1 MKSIRVSLVVC
12 LFSLLSFQQ
21 SIAAETYTSIPIS
34 ICDSSQTDNCVEQL
48 TATFPDGHIATA
60 SLTGRSSVAQC
71 SNVSGISTQCN
82 FYEWR
87 VEGLKNEDGRDLIQ
101 TLGWIQPPTSPSNTT
116 LPPGALLFFISDSG
130 WDSKFQ
136 VITTGVCSNGNPL
149 NLDCRTGFG
158 LQLGVSWSVSIRA
171 GKFQPAWTT
180 GTLKN
185 SRVTVA
191 QTNSYN
197 KITYTGEPAKTAG
210 IIPNPNSDGSPP
222 ERNDF
227 ETSFWSI
234 RSIDT
239 NDPVATV
246 VKNQNCGGLNPTM
259 MTDAL
264 WVGLPVFSAAD
275 SSIQLSVRNP
285 HLLSNGDQ
293 ATGQFEGEFSE
304 AFVKCFWNKSL
315 NDAGNRVQLEL
326 TYGDGEKSIATLT
339 SGVVNGSLK
348 IIAAGYHYSS
358 PIMKISLKKNQAV
371 TPEPKSTLDA
381 SRKTSTKL
389 PTITC
394 VRGNITKKLSAAKC
408 PSGYKKK

>member
-1 MKSIRVSLVVC
+1 MHLRRLALAIGL
-12 LFSLLSFQQ
+12 LFLLGLQQ
-21 SIAAETYTSIPIS
+21 SVAAESYISVPIS
-34 ICDSSQTDNCVEQL
+34 ICDSTQNDSCVEQL
-48 TATFPDGHIATA
+48 IATFPDGHTVKAY
-60 SLTGRSSVAQC
+60 LTGRSSTAQC

-101 TLGWIQPPTSPSNTT
+101 TLGWIQPPTSSSNTT
-116 LPPGALLFFISDSG
+116 LPPGALLFFISNSG

-136 VITTGVCSNGNPL
+136 IVTSGVCSNGNPL

-158 LQLGVSWSVSIRA
+158 LQAGVSWSVSIRA

-185 SRVTVA
+185 SRVTFA
-191 QTNSYN
+191 QSNLYN
-197 KITYTGEPAKTAG
+197 KITYSGEPSKTAG
-210 IIPNPNSDGSPP
+210 IISNPNSDGSPQ
-222 ERNDF
+222 ERNDY
-227 ETSFWSI
+227 ETSLWSI

-239 NDPVATV
+239 DDPVATT
-246 VKNQNCGGLNPTM
+246 VKSQKCGGLNPTM

-264 WVGLPVFSAAD
+264 WVGLPAFSAAD

-285 HLLSNGDQ
+285 HLLSNGNQ

-304 AFVKCFWNKSL
+304 AFVSCFWKKSL
-315 NDAGNRVQLEL
+315 KDAGNRVQLEL

-339 SGVVNGSLK
+339 SGVVSGSLK
-348 IIAAGYHYSS
+348 IFAAGYHYSS
-358 PIMKISLKKNQAV
+358 PIMKITLKQDPPVKV
-371 TPEPKSTLDA
+371 L
-381 SRKTSTKL
+381 
-389 PTITC
+389 TITC
-394 VRGNITKKLSAAKC
+394 VKGKIVKRVTTSKC